1 MIKQMIFSL
10 LVLMEMSLQLHAQH
24 SLLYGIFPVKDGKI
38 IYEKVVP
45 VDSVNKDELFKRSQV
60 WASNAYKT
68 QKDTNQTEDK
78 VLGSLIYKRYI
89 TVLFPEPVSKVAVEW
104 NCLHTIKIFC
114 KDNIATIIITDL
126 EQRAPSGYGTITS
139 VRMEALK
146 RKTDSL
152 PKSVFFDKN
161 SRANYWKSELLTLR
175 KIDNKIKTL
184 IASFEKSLKYDKPD

>member
-1 MIKQMIFSL
+1 MIRKIIFSI
-10 LVLMEMSLQLHAQH
+10 LVLMEISLQLQAQH
-24 SLLYGIFPVKDGKI
+24 TLLYGIFPVKKGRI

-45 VDSVNKDELFKRSQV
+45 VDSANKDELFKRSQL

-78 VLGSLIYKRYI
+78 ILGSLIYKRYL

-114 KDNIATIIITDL
+114 KDNAATITITDL

-152 PKSVFFDKN
+152 PKSVFFGKN

-175 KIDNKIKTL
+175 EIDNKIKTL
-184 IASFEKSLKYDKPD
+184 ITSFEKSLKDDKP